1 MILFWGL
8 LNIKFYDKYSSF
20 LLLILFSVAR
30 AGALPA
36 YRAVPPGAW
45 GLACCGQTLEA
56 GDPSMKQKRLAPEPS
71 LAFGDPSTKQ
81 KRLAPEPSLA
91 FGACMA
97 NSPSDREV
105 LNFPIRN

>member
-1 MILFWGL
+1 MILFWVL

-30 AGALPA
+30 AGAWPA
-36 YRAVPPGAW
+36 CRAVQPGPW

-56 GDPSMKQKRLAPEPS
+56 GDPSMKQK
-71 LAFGDPSTKQ
+71 K
-81 KRLAPEPSLA
+81 LAPEPSLA